1 VTEYGIVKTFHTF
14 VKNISFMAH
23 IHYFLRN
30 ILIVNKVKSTPYISL
45 SELIDYI
52 ERAMTLRGINSAGMS
67 RRTILRDIQSIQTDF
82 SINIQYNRA
91 RNGYF
96 IESASLPDVDRFL
109 DSFDVF
115 TALNMDESIPGFVFA
130 EKHRPCGTQHLFP
143 LIHAI
148 KNALR
153 IRFSYEKFQGEA
165 LSERH
170 LEPYAL
176 KECRGRWYL
185 VGRIAGQTDM
195 KSYGLDRISNLV
207 LTEETFRKDT
217 SVDIAEKFRNSYG
230 IYSSDEYP
238 VEEVVLSFDAEDGR
252 YLKSLP
258 LHHSQEIIRDTAEE
272 FAVKLQ
278 LKITLDFVMEIVSR
292 SWSLRVIKPDT
303 LCEQVCKIWQDAL
316 KRNEKQ

>member
-1 VTEYGIVKTFHTF
+1 
-14 VKNISFMAH
+14 MAQ

-30 ILIVNKVKSTPYISL
+30 ILIINKVKNNPYTGL
-45 SELIDYI
+45 SELTDYV
-52 ERAMTLRGINSAGMS
+52 EQSMTLRGIENVGIS
-67 RRTILRDIQSIQTDF
+67 RRTILRDIQNIQTEFGID
-82 SINIQYNRA
+82 IQYSRA

-96 IESASLPDVDRFL
+96 IEPAVLQMDVEQFL

-115 TALNMDESIPGFVFA
+115 TALNIDESIPGFVFA
-130 EKHRPCGTQHLFP
+130 EKRRPRGTQHLFT

-148 KNALR
+148 KNVLR
-153 IRFSYEKFQGEA
+153 IRFSYGKFQGEA
-165 LSERH
+165 LSERC

-176 KECRGRWYL
+176 KECRGRWYV

-207 LTEETFRKDT
+207 LTEETFQKDM

-258 LHHSQEIIRDTAEE
+258 LHHSQEIISDTAEE
-272 FAVKLQ
+272 FIIKLR
-278 LKITLDFVMEIVSR
+278 LKITPDFVMEIMSR
-292 SWSLRVIKPDT
+292 SWSLKIIEPLILR
-303 LCEQVCKIWQDAL
+303 EQACKIWQDAL
-316 KRNEKQ
+316 KRNEIR